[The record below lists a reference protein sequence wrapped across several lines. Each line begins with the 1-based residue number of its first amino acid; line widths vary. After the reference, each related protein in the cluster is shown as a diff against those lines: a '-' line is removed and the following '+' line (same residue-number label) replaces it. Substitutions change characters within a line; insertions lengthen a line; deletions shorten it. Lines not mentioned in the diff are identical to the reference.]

1 MSDSLNGKS
10 LFIDFDSTFVKV
22 ETIDEIARITLQ
34 DNPDKDHIV
43 KKISDITNQAMSG
56 QINFPTALEQ
66 RLQILSI
73 TDKTIKMVTNKI
85 KELISDSFYEHK
97 ELIKNNASNIWII
110 SGGFTDVIAPI
121 VKSYGISENHVLA
134 NQFIF
139 NGDKVSG
146 CDKDNF
152 LFQDKGKIKA
162 INSVKTSNPRIMIG
176 DGYTDLE
183 VYLEGACEEFICY
196 TENISRKTVLD
207 NAKYSASSFG
217 EILEILYHI

>member
-1 MSDSLNGKS
+1 MSNSLNGKS

-56 QINFPTALEQ
+56 QMDFPTALEQ

-73 TDKTIKMVTNKI
+73 TDKTINKVTNEI
-85 KELISDSFYEHK
+85 KELISDSFSENK
-97 ELIKNNASNIWII
+97 DFIKHNASNIWII

-121 VKSYGISENHVLA
+121 VESYGISENHILA

-139 NGDKVSG
+139 NGDNVSG

-162 INSVKTSNPRIMIG
+162 INSVETSNPRIMIG

-196 TENISRKTVLD
+196 TENISRKSVLD

-217 EILEILYHI
+217 EILDILYHI

>member
-1 MSDSLNGKS
+1 MLSDLNSKS

-34 DNPDKDHIV
+34 DNPDKDQIV

-56 QINFPTALEQ
+56 KMDFPNALEQ

-73 TDKTIKMVTNKI
+73 TDKTINTVTNEI
-85 KELISDSFYEHK
+85 KELVSDSFYEHK
-97 ELIKNNASNIWII
+97 DLIKNNASNIWII
-110 SGGFTDVIAPI
+110 SGGFTEVIAPI
-121 VKSYGISENHVLA
+121 VESYGINRNHILA
-134 NQFIF
+134 NQFTF
-139 NGDKVSG
+139 DGDKVID

-162 INSVKTSNPRIMIG
+162 INSVETLNPRIMIG

-217 EILEILYHI
+217 EILDILNHI

>member
-1 MSDSLNGKS
+1 MLSDLNSKS

-22 ETIDEIARITLQ
+22 ETIDEIARIVLQ
-34 DNPDKDHIV
+34 DNPDKDQIV
-43 KKISDITNQAMSG
+43 KKISNITNQAMSG
-56 QINFPTALEQ
+56 KMDFPTALEK

-73 TDKTIKMVTNKI
+73 TNKTINIVTNEI
-85 KELISDSFYEHK
+85 KELVSDSFCDHK
-97 ELIKNNASNIWII
+97 DFIKENASNIWII
-110 SGGFTDVIAPI
+110 SGGFTDVITPI

-139 NGDKVSG
+139 DSDKVSG

-207 NAKYSASSFG
+207 NTKYSASSFG
-217 EILEILYHI
+217 EILDILHHI

>member
-1 MSDSLNGKS
+1 M
-10 LFIDFDSTFVKV
+10 
-22 ETIDEIARITLQ
+22 
-34 DNPDKDHIV
+34 
-43 KKISDITNQAMSG
+43 
-56 QINFPTALEQ
+56 
-66 RLQILSI
+66 
-73 TDKTIKMVTNKI
+73 
-85 KELISDSFYEHK
+85 ISDSFSENK
-97 ELIKNNASNIWII
+97 DFIKDNASNIWII
-110 SGGFTDVIAPI
+110 SGGITEVIAPI
-121 VKSYGISENHVLA
+121 VESYGISENHVLA

-139 NGDKVSG
+139 NGDKVNG

-162 INSVKTSNPRIMIG
+162 INSVETSNPRIMIG

-217 EILEILYHI
+217 EILDILNHI

>member
-1 MSDSLNGKS
+1 MSNSLNDKS

-56 QINFPTALEQ
+56 QMDFPTALEQ

-73 TDKTIKMVTNKI
+73 TDRTIKRVTNEI
-85 KELISDSFYEHK
+85 MPLVSDSFSEHK
-97 ELIKNNASNIWII
+97 DFIKDNASNIWII

-121 VKSYGISENHVLA
+121 VESYGISENHILA

-162 INSVKTSNPRIMIG
+162 INSVETSNPRIMIG

-196 TENISRKTVLD
+196 TENISRKSVLD

-217 EILEILYHI
+217 EILDILYHI